1 MKTAPVTERAVLQR
15 INRRLG
21 PNEAMKAA
29 RGHAVTDLGRY
40 YTVSFRK
47 NCVLQRHVD
56 LEAFGRKLGA
66 LADFEHMER

>member
-1 MKTAPVTERAVLQR
+1 MKTVPVTERAALQR

-40 YTVSFRK
+40 YIVSFRK
-47 NCVLQRHVD
+47 NCVLERHVD
-56 LEAFGRKLGA
+56 LEAFGRKLGVFA
-66 LADFEHMER
+66 AYEHLE